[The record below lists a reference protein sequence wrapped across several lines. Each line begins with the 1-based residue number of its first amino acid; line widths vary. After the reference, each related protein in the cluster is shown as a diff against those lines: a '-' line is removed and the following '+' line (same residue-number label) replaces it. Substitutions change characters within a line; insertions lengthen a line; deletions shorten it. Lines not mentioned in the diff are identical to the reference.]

1 LRLLGWRYS
10 IARDAWVHRIGGGHL
25 GPVFRL
31 AGEDGEPFNG
41 QPDPSIYEAWV
52 AAREARDARQA
63 HERREAPVGQRAPLP
78 RRSAPA
84 RPLTRV
90 EVSLRP
96 SEPPRAVVV
105 DGRPPRRGIDPHL
118 LRPAPVPAPVARRAA
133 SA

>member
-1 LRLLGWRYS
+1 MLGWRYS

-31 AGEDGEPFNG
+31 KGEEGEPSNAT
-41 QPDPSIYEAWV
+41 PDPTLFEAWV
-52 AAREARDARQA
+52 AARAVQ
-63 HERREAPVGQRAPLP
+63 EAPGAQRTPLP
-78 RRSAPA
+78 RRTSPT

-96 SEPPRAVVV
+96 TEPPRAVVV
-105 DGRPPRRGIDPHL
+105 DGRPPRRGIDPHH
-118 LRPAPVPAPVARRAA
+118 LRAKQATALIPQRAA